1 MIVIINIS
9 SFYSELNHE
18 LCVYLWCSKIEKY
31 VILIMG
37 KEAQRNPGLV
47 ITLWI

>member
-1 MIVIINIS
+1 MNSV
-9 SFYSELNHE
+9 FTCGVAKL
-18 LCVYLWCSKIEKY
+18 Y